1 MVGVVAVVSVV
12 AVVAVVGVVAVLP
25 KCVENLHLD
34 ICNKEDELDELY
46 DKVHEAEEDL
56 ATMRHKRSLM
66 KIYVKKLKEMD
77 DDNIT
82 LADLLHVICTDVVND
97 NYKEYFNVIKNI
109 KVDDIGESKKELYP
123 VVSVF
128 ILVPAFAIMAKTIL
142 CFWLFKTK

>member
-12 AVVAVVGVVAVLP
+12 AVAAVVAVVAVLP

-46 DKVHEAEEDL
+46 VKVHEAEEDL

-66 KIYVKKLKEMD
+66 KICVKKLKEM

-82 LADLLHVICTDVVND
+82 LADLLHVICTDIMND
-97 NYKEYFNVIKNI
+97 NYKEYFNVIKNT
-109 KVDDIGESKKELYP
+109 KVDDIGETKKE
-123 VVSVF
+123 F
-128 ILVPAFAIMAKTIL
+128 F
-142 CFWLFKTK
+142 